1 LALEAKV
8 FLKHDEKGRG
18 TRWFTSN
25 SEPQNDSREARDN
38 NVTGR
43 RREGLYTKRQVSDD
57 RTRQE
62 GSRGSMLHC
71 REQRDR
77 NESSRRVVA
86 TGSTAA
92 MVISTP
98 TTLASQKPWSLNH
111 DCLGR
116 GWIHRGDGWMDWMGG
131 TYIRSRILAL
141 HAVRHGPLHG
151 WTARQDKTRS
161 AMIQSKQW
169 ISNQRGSI
177 SLSRGRTG
185 SRLRHDL
192 PCLA

>member
-1 LALEAKV
+1 MRREGSGRELTVTKEKEITSCNSADSIVEDLALEAKV

-98 TTLASQKPWSLNH
+98 TTLASQKPRSLNH

-116 GWIHRGDGWMDWMGG
+116 
-131 TYIRSRILAL
+131 
-141 HAVRHGPLHG
+141 
-151 WTARQDKTRS
+151 
-161 AMIQSKQW
+161 
-169 ISNQRGSI
+169 
-177 SLSRGRTG
+177 
-185 SRLRHDL
+185 
-192 PCLA
+192 